1 MKPTQQTIQQIQR
14 AIRKVAAK
22 FPKDAEP
29 VLTDIHMQVK
39 PDSAEL
45 LTYNDEMEELDRAVI
60 EQWLEPTEED
70 LYEVAASVIKL
81 CLGQLRSEIDQMS
94 ILHPFS
100 FVLMGED
107 GETIRDLYI
116 VDDDTMILDTELL
129 KGLDEE
135 LDAFLEDLMKD

>member
-107 GETIRDLYI
+107 GETISDLYI

>member
-1 MKPTQQTIQQIQR
+1 MKATQQTIQQIQR

-22 FPKDAEP
+22 FPKDADP

-60 EQWLEPTEED
+60 GQWLEPTEED
-70 LYEVAASVIKL
+70 LYEVAASVIKQ
-81 CLGQLRSEIDQMS
+81 CLGMLRNEIDKMS

-107 GETIRDLYI
+107 GETISDLYI
-116 VDDDTMILDTELL
+116 VDDDMMMLDSELL
-129 KGLDEE
+129 QGLDEE
-135 LDAFLEDLMKD
+135 LDAFLEKLMKE

>member
-1 MKPTQQTIQQIQR
+1 MKATQQTIQQIQR

-22 FPKDAEP
+22 FPKDSDP

-39 PDSAEL
+39 PESGEL

-70 LYEVAASVIKL
+70 LYDISAAIIKQ
-81 CLGQLRSEIDQMS
+81 CLGQLRSEIDLMS

-107 GETIRDLYI
+107 GETICDLYI

-135 LDAFLEDLMKD
+135 LDAFLENLMKE

>member
-1 MKPTQQTIQQIQR
+1 MKATQQTIQQIQR

-22 FPKDAEP
+22 FPKDADP

-39 PDSAEL
+39 PESGEL
-45 LTYNDEMEELDRAVI
+45 LTFDDEMEELDRAVI

-70 LYEVAASVIKL
+70 LYEVAAPIIKQ

-94 ILHPFS
+94 VLHPFS

-107 GETIRDLYI
+107 GETISDLYI
-116 VDDDTMILDTELL
+116 VDDDTMIFDTELL

-135 LDAFLEDLMKD
+135 LDAFLKKLMND

>member
-70 LYEVAASVIKL
+70 LYEVAATVIKL

-107 GETIRDLYI
+107 GETISDLYI

>member
-1 MKPTQQTIQQIQR
+1 MKATQQTIQQIQR

-22 FPKDAEP
+22 FPKDADP

-60 EQWLEPTEED
+60 GQWLEPTEED
-70 LYEVAASVIKL
+70 LYEVAASVIKQ
-81 CLGQLRSEIDQMS
+81 CLGMLRNEIDKMS

-107 GETIRDLYI
+107 GETISDLYI
-116 VDDDTMILDTELL
+116 VDDDMMMLDTELL
-129 KGLDEE
+129 QGLDEE
-135 LDAFLEDLMKD
+135 LDAFLEKLMKE